1 MVGGYEIL
9 YKTGDSWA
17 RTIIGIGQGV
27 GSSVAVTVIVFAN
40 VEVVVLLAQMF
51 RKKRFNEGR
60 ELGHREGREL
70 GQEEKLQR
78 VKEAFERFG
87 IEVDGVQVL
96 PRTPEV
102 EEFLNRTGDQA

>member
-9 YKTGDSWA
+9 YNTGDSWA

-51 RKKRFNEGR
+51 RKKQFNEGR
-60 ELGHREGREL
+60 KL